1 MPLIR
6 LQKINDNSWLGL
18 WRVEEE
24 MKWFYDQI
32 DLSKED
38 TYAYSKISNE
48 LKKFEWLSTRMVMKA
63 LVKEMGIEYMGIIK
77 DDHGKPFLRECS
89 FPISVT
95 HSYPYVSAI
104 IHRNLEVGIDLEKLK
119 NDKILRIAKK
129 FTNPREYAFA
139 NENPRIL
146 TLIWCAKES
155 LYKLHGRKFVVFR
168 ENLEVEPF
176 EPFETGELTG
186 WLKLETGDQA
196 FKLNYET
203 TQHFFIT
210 YTVR

>member
-24 MKWFYDQI
+24 IEWFFDQV
-32 DLSKED
+32 DLTKED
-38 TYAYSKISNE
+38 TSELSKISNE
-48 LKKFEWLSTRMVMKA
+48 IKKLEWLSTRTIMKV
-63 LVKEMGIEYMGIIK
+63 LVEEMGMKYMGIIK
-77 DDHGKPFLRECS
+77 DIHGKPFLRERS
-89 FPISVT
+89 FPISVS

-104 IHRNLEVGIDLEKLK
+104 IHKDKEVGIDLEKLK
-119 NDKILRIAKK
+119 NDKIQRISKK
-129 FTNPREYAFA
+129 FTNAQEYAFA
-139 NENPRIL
+139 SNDPRIL

-176 EPFETGELTG
+176 EPFETGELIG
-186 WLKLETGDQA
+186 WLKLDTGKWA
-196 FKLNYET
+196 FKLKYET
-203 TQHFFIT
+203 TEHFFIT